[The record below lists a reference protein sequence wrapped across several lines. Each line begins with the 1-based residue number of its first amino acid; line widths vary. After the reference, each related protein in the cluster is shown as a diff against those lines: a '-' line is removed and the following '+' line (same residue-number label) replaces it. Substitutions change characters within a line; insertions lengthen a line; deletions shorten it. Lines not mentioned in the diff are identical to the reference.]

1 MSIQAQTLPDAEE
14 IERESRW
21 IGDLKRT
28 LAGVLV
34 GQGELVDSLLIALLT
49 GGHVLLE
56 GVPGLA
62 KSLAVSSLAQ
72 AVRGSFARVQFT
84 PDLLPSD
91 LLGTEIYDAR
101 AGTFTVRR
109 GPIFAHF
116 VLADEVNRAP
126 AKGQSALLEA
136 MQERQVSIGGTSHAL
151 PDPFLVLATQNP
163 LEQEGTYPLPEAQL
177 DRFALKVLVGYPKR
191 EEELLILE
199 RMARTAP
206 PPHVEPVVDLAH
218 VVATRRVVDRV
229 ALDPRLAEYI
239 VSLVFATREPAR
251 AGLRELEHRIQYG
264 ASPRATIWFAL
275 SARAHAFIRGR
286 GYVTP
291 GDIKAVALP
300 ILRHRVVPT
309 YEAEAEGLG
318 ADGLVARVLETV
330 PVP

>member
-126 AKGQSALLEA
+126 AKVQSALLEA

-251 AGLRELEHRIQYG
+251 AGLRDLEHRIQYG